1 MKPWLASMKLCAPI
15 IWVLAI
21 VLPLT
26 SVIVLLGSSLWTE
39 LFVAEVNWTETFSN
53 VAQYSAMMFGL
64 GLAIGM
70 LLFLILVPVTR
81 YEIWKNNKV
90 EPKK

>member
-1 MKPWLASMKLCAPI
+1 MSAWVASMKLCAPI
-15 IWVLAI
+15 ICLPTI

-39 LFVAEVNWTETFSN
+39 LFVAEVHWTETLSN
-53 VAQYSAMMFGL
+53 VAQYSAMMLGS
-64 GLAIGM
+64 GLAIGT
-70 LLFLILVPVTR
+70 LLLLVLVPMTR